1 MKITPISKEIHKNWS
16 YVGLQDFKH
25 TSKDSVVPI
34 LMAEIVRLV
43 TTNPIVFLKDKNLGL
58 YSLQGLTPERNL
70 LIDRNGKWLNEY
82 IPARYRSL
90 PFVLA
95 RDGRSKKKDE
105 KILCYIDDLNCVA
118 ENFENK
124 STKIFNDKSE
134 LSEDMKRVFEF
145 LNSIEK
151 NEQLTQIAL
160 RAVEESD
167 VIEDWEISL
176 KLADGEKKL
185 SGLKKV
191 NIDKLKS
198 LSDKSLGI
206 LNKTGGLDLC
216 FASYYSIN
224 NLEKLKNFV
233 ILHSNSQNQSNEKNQ
248 IETIRDK
255 TLKKQKAAKKLE
267 MDNLVKDLL
276 LDDEI

>member
-105 KILCYIDDLNCVA
+105 KLLCYIDDLNCVA
-118 ENFENK
+118 ENFKNK

-160 RAVEESD
+160 RAVE
-167 VIEDWEISL
+167 W
-176 KLADGEKKL
+176 G
-185 SGLKKV
+185 
-191 NIDKLKS
+191 
-198 LSDKSLGI
+198 
-206 LNKTGGLDLC
+206 
-216 FASYYSIN
+216 
-224 NLEKLKNFV
+224 
-233 ILHSNSQNQSNEKNQ
+233 
-248 IETIRDK
+248 
-255 TLKKQKAAKKLE
+255 
-267 MDNLVKDLL
+267 
-276 LDDEI
+276 

>member
-1 MKITPISKEIHKNWS
+1 M
-16 YVGLQDFKH
+16 
-25 TSKDSVVPI
+25 
-34 LMAEIVRLV
+34 
-43 TTNPIVFLKDKNLGL
+43 
-58 YSLQGLTPERNL
+58 
-70 LIDRNGKWLNEY
+70 
-82 IPARYRSL
+82 
-90 PFVLA
+90 
-95 RDGRSKKKDE
+95 
-105 KILCYIDDLNCVA
+105 
-118 ENFENK
+118 
-124 STKIFNDKSE
+124 
-134 LSEDMKRVFEF
+134 
-145 LNSIEK
+145 
-151 NEQLTQIAL
+151 
-160 RAVEESD
+160 EESD